1 VLHPPLPVDRLDAPL
16 GVLGDLP
23 ASVRAEARVVVD
35 RVVGEVAGDQVCVA
49 RVERL
54 IVGTDVIEVADD
66 EILT

>member
-23 ASVRAEARVVVD
+23 AAVRAEAGVVVD
-35 RVVGEVAGDQVCVA
+35 GVVGEVRVDQVDVA

-54 IVGTDVIEVADD
+54 VVGADVVEGADD